1 MASLASALP
10 PEGSALWRR
19 TRSSADSKVKHVVI
33 KDATVS
39 SEPSV
44 HVLYKIDVLTK
55 DNHWLVFRRYSQ
67 FHSLHQK
74 VGELYDTKV
83 LPRVV
88 QSD

>member
-33 KDATVS
+33 REASVC

-44 HVLYKIDVLTK
+44 HAVRSSTISHVL
-55 DNHWLVFRRYSQ
+55 S
-67 FHSLHQK
+67 S
-74 VGELYDTKV
+74 
-83 LPRVV
+83 
-88 QSD
+88 